1 MTYITKG
8 GFNMKKKVALFLAMA
23 ITMGTIGGC
32 GAITGNDAQN
42 KSTDGS
48 NMSENS
54 KITLEFWNSW
64 TGSDGDTLVEKVNQ
78 FNEENSYGITIN
90 MDISSSF
97 AEKLST
103 ALPTGEAAP
112 LVLLGAADRFTYQE
126 YLLDINDIWDN
137 TTLKENDFNA
147 NAMSAMKI
155 GDDLYSIPFQNSMY
169 YLYWNKDLFK
179 EAGLDPE
186 NPPQSYEQWA
196 EMASQITDEEKNV
209 YGSGL
214 IMSYGNHEM
223 CMMQMLSGRLVTKT
237 DDGKWE
243 VNIENNAGVK
253 EYLEWMKSVFD
264 SGNNPMDNGVE
275 TMFNAGQI
283 ALMVNGPWHAAGAE
297 GAGINFGMQKIF
309 GEEPVGDVAGF
320 FITSSANEEEKLA
333 AERFIEWWY
342 KGSEGTAIEDTGAGV
357 WSMKLGFPTAYLPL
371 ANTEAYKNDEKLAA
385 LSLDDNSN
393 DSIWIVTDP
402 DFPGWAETIGV
413 VATLTE
419 SVVFDTPISE
429 AMDTAQETCE
439 EIVKNYVGDDA
450 LAE

>member
-1 MTYITKG
+1 
-8 GFNMKKKVALFLAMA
+8 MKKKLAALMA
-23 ITMGTIGGC
+23 ATMVVGTFAGC
-32 GAITGNDAQN
+32 A
-42 KSTDGS
+42 S
-48 NMSENS
+48 SENVTTDDNS
-54 KITLEFWNSW
+54 AKNSAGETEDAGIAKNEDVVLEFWNSW
-64 TGSDGDTLVEKVNQ
+64 TGSDGDTLVEKVNE
-78 FNEENSYGITIN
+78 FNETNSYGITIN

-103 ALPTGEAAP
+103 SLPTGEAAP

-137 TTLKENDFNA
+137 TSLAEDEFNA

-155 GDDLYSIPFQNSMY
+155 DDDLYSIPFQNSMY
-169 YLYWNKDLFK
+169 YLYWNKDLF
-179 EAGLDPE
+179 EAAGLDPE
-186 NPPQSYEQWA
+186 NPPQSYEEWS
-196 EMASQITDEEKNV
+196 EMASKITDENSNV

-237 DDGKWE
+237 DDGKWS
-243 VNIENNAGVK
+243 VNIKDNAGVK

-264 SGNNPMDNGVE
+264 SGDNPMDNGVE

-283 ALMVNGPWHAAGAE
+283 GLMLNGPWHAAGAE
-297 GAGINFGMQKIF
+297 AAGINFGMQKIF

-320 FITSSANEEEKLA
+320 FITNSATDEEKLA

-342 KGSEGTAIEDTGAGV
+342 KGNEGAAIEETGAGI
-357 WSMKLGFPTAYLPL
+357 WSTELGFPTAYLPL
-371 ANTEAYKNDEKLAA
+371 AETDAYKNNEKLAA
-385 LSLDDNSN
+385 LALDDDSN
-393 DSIWIVTDP
+393 ESIWIVTDP

-413 VATLTE
+413 VSTLTE
-419 SVVFDTPISE
+419 SVVFDTPIEE
-429 AMDTAQETCE
+429 AMATAQQSCE
-439 EIVKNYVGDDA
+439 EIVRNYCGEDM

>member
-1 MTYITKG
+1 MRRKIAVLLATG
-8 GFNMKKKVALFLAMA
+8 MVVGALA
-23 ITMGTIGGC
+23 GC
-32 GAITGNDAQN
+32 GSTSGNEASENVSNDA
-42 KSTDGS
+42 
-48 NMSENS
+48 SEENVVQENGDE
-54 KITLEFWNSW
+54 ITIEFWNSW
-64 TGSDGDTLVEKVNQ
+64 TGSDGDTLVEKVNE
-78 FNEENSYGITIN
+78 FNETNAYGITVN

-103 ALPTGEAAP
+103 SLPTGEAAP

-137 TTLKENDFNA
+137 TTLKEDEFNE

-155 GDDLYSIPFQNSMY
+155 EDDLYSIPFQNSMY
-169 YLYWNKDLFK
+169 YLYWNKDLF
-179 EAGLDPE
+179 EAAGLDPE
-186 NPPQSYEQWA
+186 NPPQSYEEWA
-196 EMASQITDEEKNV
+196 EMAALITNEDQNV

-237 DDGKWE
+237 DDGKWS
-243 VNIENNAGVK
+243 VNIEDNDGVR

-264 SGNNPMDNGVE
+264 SGDNPADNGIE

-297 GAGINFGMQKIF
+297 AAGINFGMQKIF

-320 FITSSANEEEKLA
+320 FITNSASEEEKLA

-342 KGSEGTAIEDTGAGV
+342 KGNEGTAIEETGAGV
-357 WSMKLGFPTAYLPL
+357 WSTELGFPTAYLPL
-371 ANTEAYKNDEKLAA
+371 ANTDAYKNDATLSALA
-385 LSLDDNSN
+385 LDDNAN
-393 DSIWIVTDP
+393 ESIWIVTDP
-402 DFPGWAETIGV
+402 DFPGWAETIGAV
-413 VATLTE
+413 GTLTE
-419 SVVFDTPISE
+419 SVVFDTPIDE
-429 AMDTAQETCE
+429 AMATAQETCE
-439 EIVKNYVGDDA
+439 EIVRNYVGEDA